1 MIAVTRISSASS
13 AGPRLQPPNCVQIGA
28 WLGNARFPFKS
39 IIRLSFPQCLVQIPM
54 WFASRMASTD
64 CAAPPP
70 KKHTRHRHSQSI
82 PLGLVATSANT
93 DSAAIDRYECDSRSP
108 DLLPSACGRLSCRP
122 DRQKRS
128 ALECAR
134 PQSGQYPSR
143 WQRPGL
149 SLGRSAIGDDR
160 FRDDPQRGE
169 SR

>member
-1 MIAVTRISSASS
+1 MNDCGDANLERIV
-13 AGPRLQPPNCVQIGA
+13 GRP
-28 WLGNARFPFKS
+28 K
-39 IIRLSFPQCLVQIPM
+39 
-54 WFASRMASTD
+54 AST
-64 CAAPPP
+64 P
-70 KKHTRHRHSQSI
+70 KLRPDRCVVGQCTLPIQIDHTFVLSAMFGSNTYVVHVENGPHSQSI
-82 PLGLVATSANT
+82 SLELVATSGNT

-128 ALECAR
+128 ALECAH